1 MERIEIS
8 LEKLFDSIR
17 QKVENVGNYD
27 SYSEILTISSH
38 QKGEFSDVLNQ
49 SIEEF
54 LTSELEEEVQEENL
68 EFMDED
74 VFLLSDDDD
83 DDDED
88 DDEEY

>member
-38 QKGEFSDVLNQ
+38 QKAEFGDVLNQ
-49 SIEEF
+49 SVEEF
-54 LTSELEEEVQEENL
+54 LNTELEEETQEETL
-68 EFMDED
+68 DFMDED
-74 VFLLSDDDD
+74 VFLLSEDE